1 MVTRQKLRGVLFGL
15 GLAATSVAE
24 AAVFWLDNRLPY
36 AQATDAQRQ
45 GLLDATGAIE
55 CADGHVGS
63 GFLVDISEYIE
74 GEPRLRLVVTS
85 AKVLYRGDSGASRA
99 PCAFRPAAAPGQYLP
114 IGERIFGSNVNFFMD
129 RDDWAFATIQFGDA
143 LLPRALKLRFP
154 EKKGAVPLDLSE
166 LRLSMAGVI
175 GKSTGVGVVD
185 DCTPSVPETSSRSAL
200 ARQDNS
206 HVLVHNCD
214 AMEQAIG
221 GPVAMK
227 VEGTYRVIAIHTGSS
242 LEERGTDKRGIPFD
256 PQRNFF
262 NHSRRLDI
270 ELENKLVAFISRFA
284 EVRSASAVVKA
295 RRLLILAVQQR
306 LAALEFD
313 PGPVDGRIGFKT
325 VEAIKS
331 FQTTLGITP
340 TGFVSEELLLLLNNR
355 Q

>member
-1 MVTRQKLRGVLFGL
+1 
-15 GLAATSVAE
+15 
-24 AAVFWLDNRLPY
+24 
-36 AQATDAQRQ
+36 
-45 GLLDATGAIE
+45 
-55 CADGHVGS
+55 
-63 GFLVDISEYIE
+63 
-74 GEPRLRLVVTS
+74 
-85 AKVLYRGDSGASRA
+85 
-99 PCAFRPAAAPGQYLP
+99 
-114 IGERIFGSNVNFFMD
+114 
-129 RDDWAFATIQFGDA
+129 
-143 LLPRALKLRFP
+143 
-154 EKKGAVPLDLSE
+154 
-166 LRLSMAGVI
+166 
-175 GKSTGVGVVD
+175 
-185 DCTPSVPETSSRSAL
+185 
-200 ARQDNS
+200 
-206 HVLVHNCD
+206 
-214 AMEQAIG
+214 
-221 GPVAMK
+221 MK